1 MIDKKE
7 KTFFYHL
14 SISDSHDGFKKF
26 NAAYRGGGQRPP
38 NAPKHPPRE
47 RIGDFI
53 VSMKQKVLV
62 VDTAA
67 EHSGALVV
75 LRQFYEYAKT
85 RKDIDWVFVLG
96 IPSLPACDNVE
107 ILKVGWTK
115 KSWFL
120 RLFFDLFVVGKIA
133 KRLGVSRVI
142 SLENNAFPLLRAGQS
157 VFLHQ
162 PLFFTPIK
170 FGLRRA
176 PKLWI
181 YQNIIARFCRATL
194 RFADRIVVQTQWL
207 KDAAIKKLGFEGG
220 KIVIVRP
227 EVDSAGYA
235 FVPSAENFA
244 SFFFPASPIFYKNHG
259 VLLEACRIL
268 KDRGQP
274 HFKVFLT
281 LDGKSALAARFK
293 NAGIDNAVFVGH
305 IPHKEVF
312 ELYAKSVL
320 VFPSYLESFGYP
332 LAEARAVG
340 APVIAADTSFARE
353 ILEGYANA
361 SFFGYDDAQT
371 LADIMRGFIEGRAE
385 YVPARSERGG
395 NASESA
401 YWAKVVEAMLK

>member
-1 MIDKKE
+1 
-7 KTFFYHL
+7 
-14 SISDSHDGFKKF
+14 
-26 NAAYRGGGQRPP
+26 
-38 NAPKHPPRE
+38 
-47 RIGDFI
+47 
-53 VSMKQKVLV
+53 MKRKVLV

-67 EHSGALVV
+67 AHSGALVV
-75 LRQFYEYAKT
+75 LRQFHEYAKT

-96 IPSLPACDNVE
+96 TASLPACDNVE
-107 ILKVGWTK
+107 IINVGWTK
-115 KSWFL
+115 KTWFF
-120 RLFFDLFVVGKIA
+120 RLFFDLFMVGIIA
-133 KRLGVSRVI
+133 RRAGVSRII
-142 SLENNAFPLLRAGQS
+142 SLENNAFPFAREGQS

-162 PLFFTPIK
+162 PLFFTSIK
-170 FGLRRA
+170 FGLRHT

-181 YQNIIARFCRATL
+181 YQNIIARFCCATL

-207 KDAAIKKLGFEGG
+207 KDAAIKKLGFDDG
-220 KIVIVRP
+220 KITIVKP

-244 SFFFPASPIFYKNHG
+244 NFFFPASAVFYKNHG

-293 NAGIDNAVFVGH
+293 AAGIDNAVFLGH
-305 IPHKEVF
+305 ISHEEVF

-340 APVIAADTSFARE
+340 APVVAADTSFARE

-361 SFFGYDDAQT
+361 RFFAYDDAQT
-371 LADIMRGFIEGRAE
+371 LADLMREFIEARAA
-385 YVPARSERGG
+385 YVPAQAGRGG
-395 NASESA
+395 NASEHA
-401 YWAKVVEAMLK
+401 YWAKVVGAMLE